1 MTAVPGDGPPRTSAS
16 NLRRID
22 SGSPKTLACA
32 APSQRRAFHGRTNRG
47 GQGVRIVVLGG
58 AGIIGRSIVR
68 DLADDREV
76 KEIVVADLDLDAA
89 KKLAETV
96 GRPGVTAVKTDVTDN
111 SALVGLVRGAG
122 CVVNSVQ
129 YYYNLAIMRACLEAK
144 THYID
149 LGGLFHTT
157 RKQLE
162 LHGEFK
168 RAGLLAILGLGSCPG
183 IANVQAR
190 VVADGFDTVESI
202 RIYNGATPDMG
213 DSLAWAYSIQT
224 IFDEI
229 TQPPIVFRD
238 GRFVETEPLGEEEL
252 YRFQDPIG
260 VSKVHLSLHSEVA
273 TLPLTYGPKGIKDC
287 FFKISFFGYS
297 EKALR
302 QLQFLAQIGLA
313 SGEPI
318 DVRGVRVRPRDVLVE
333 VLKRAPQTERKGSL
347 GFKDI
352 VTEVRGI
359 RAGKPVAGRVETTA
373 WPHKTWGISGGTM
386 LVASPPAI
394 LARWIARGQMKQA
407 GALPPEQAVDPAALF
422 RDLETRGARTTVAVA
437 EVFPG

>member
-1 MTAVPGDGPPRTSAS
+1 M
-16 NLRRID
+16 
-22 SGSPKTLACA
+22 
-32 APSQRRAFHGRTNRG
+32 
-47 GQGVRIVVLGG
+47 RIVVLGG

-76 KEIVVADLDLDAA
+76 KEIVVADLDVEGARR
-89 KKLAETV
+89 LAEELK
-96 GRPGVTAVKTDVTDN
+96 RPGVTAVRADVNDH
-111 SALVGLVRGAG
+111 AGLVALLKGAG

-129 YYYNLAIMRACLEAK
+129 YYFNLPIMRACLEAR

-157 RKQLE
+157 RRQLE
-162 LHGEFK
+162 LSAEFGK
-168 RAGLLAILGLGSCPG
+168 AGLLAVVGLGSCPG

-190 VVADGFDTVESI
+190 AVADSFDGVESI

-229 TQPPIVFRD
+229 TQPPVVFRD
-238 GRFVETEPLGEEEL
+238 GKFLETEPLGEEEL

-260 VSKVHLSLHSEVA
+260 VAKVHLSLHSEVA
-273 TLPLTYGPKGIKDC
+273 TLPLSYGSKGIKDC

-313 SGEPI
+313 SGEPL
-318 DVRGVRVRPRDVLVE
+318 DVRGVKVKPRDVLIE
-333 VLKRAPQTERKGSL
+333 VLKRAPQVERKGSL

-352 VTEVRGI
+352 VTEVRGT
-359 RAGKPVAGRVETTA
+359 RSGRPVSGRVETTA
-373 WPHKTWGISGGTM
+373 WPHKRWGISGGTM

-394 LARWIARGQMKQA
+394 VARWLARGRMQA
-407 GALPPEQAVDPAALF
+407 TGVLPPEQAVDAARLF
-422 RDLETRGARTTVAVA
+422 RELEERGARTTLAVA
-437 EVFPG
+437 EVFPV

>member
-1 MTAVPGDGPPRTSAS
+1 M
-16 NLRRID
+16 
-22 SGSPKTLACA
+22 K
-32 APSQRRAFHGRTNRG
+32 
-47 GQGVRIVVLGG
+47 IVVLGG

-68 DLADDREV
+68 DLAEDRDI
-76 KEIVVADLDLDAA
+76 KEIVVADLDVEGA
-89 KKLAETV
+89 KKLAE
-96 GRPGVTAVKTDVTDN
+96 GLNRPGVTAVRADVNDQA
-111 SALVGLVRGAG
+111 ALVALIRGAG
-122 CVVNSVQ
+122 VVVNSVQ
-129 YYYNLAIMRACLEAK
+129 YYLNLPIMRACLEAG

-162 LHGEFK
+162 LHGDFRK
-168 RAGLLAILGLGSCPG
+168 AGLLAVLGLGSCPG

-190 VVADGFDTVESI
+190 AVADGLDGVESI

-229 TQPPIVFRD
+229 TQPPVVFRD
-238 GRFVETEPLGEEEL
+238 GRFAETEPLGEEEL

-313 SGEPI
+313 SGEPLE
-318 DVRGVRVRPRDVLVE
+318 VRGVKVRPRDVLFE

-352 VTEVRGI
+352 VTEVRGS
-359 RAGKPVAGRVETTA
+359 RAGRPVTGRVETTA

-394 LARWIARGQMKQA
+394 VARFIARGQLKQA
-407 GALPPEQAVDPAALF
+407 GVLPPEQVVDPAALF
-422 RDLETRGARTTVAVA
+422 RELEARGARTTIAVA
-437 EVFPG
+437 EPFPS

>member
-1 MTAVPGDGPPRTSAS
+1 MRRIVASTGVSRRGRLDGPRERG
-16 NLRRID
+16 RR
-22 SGSPKTLACA
+22 
-32 APSQRRAFHGRTNRG
+32 
-47 GQGVRIVVLGG
+47 GVRIVVLGG

-76 KEIVVADLDLDAA
+76 EEIVVADLDLDGARKVA
-89 KKLAETV
+89 GTLA
-96 GRPGVTAVKTDVTDN
+96 RPGV
-111 SALVGLVRGAG
+111 SAVRGAA

-129 YYYNLAIMRACLEAK
+129 YYFNVPIMRACLEAK

-168 RAGLLAILGLGSCPG
+168 KTGLLAVLGLGSCPG

-190 VVADGFDTVESI
+190 TVADGFDSVESI

-229 TQPPIVFRD
+229 TQPPVVFRE
-238 GRFVETEPLGEEEL
+238 GRFLETEPLGEEEL

-302 QLQFLAQIGLA
+302 QLQFLAQLGLA
-313 SGEPI
+313 SGEPVI
-318 DVRGVRVRPRDVLVE
+318 VRGAQVKPRDVLIE

-352 VTEVRGI
+352 VTEVRGT
-359 RAGKPVAGRVETTA
+359 RAGKPVTGRVETIA
-373 WPHKTWGISGGTM
+373 WPHKAWGISGGTM

-394 LARWIARGQMKQA
+394 VARRIARGQMKQA
-407 GALPPEQAVDPAALF
+407 GALPPEQAVDPAAFF

-437 EVFPG
+437 ETFPG

>member
-1 MTAVPGDGPPRTSAS
+1 
-16 NLRRID
+16 L
-22 SGSPKTLACA
+22 
-32 APSQRRAFHGRTNRG
+32 
-47 GQGVRIVVLGG
+47 VRIVVLGA
-58 AGIIGRSIVR
+58 AGIIGRIIAR
-68 DLADDREV
+68 DLAGDREV
-76 KEIVVADLDLDAA
+76 QEIVIADLDLDGARKVA
-89 KKLAETV
+89 DSL
-96 GRPGVTAVKTDVTDN
+96 GRPGAVAVKADVTDHA
-111 SALVGLVRGAG
+111 ALVSLVRGAG
-122 CVVNSVQ
+122 AVINSVQ
-129 YYYNLAIMRACLEAK
+129 YYFNIPVMKACLEAK
-144 THYID
+144 THYVD

-162 LHGEFK
+162 MHDEFRK
-168 RAGLLAILGLGSCPG
+168 AGLLAVLGLGSCPG

-190 VVADGFDTVESI
+190 AVADTLDTVESI

-229 TQPPIVFRD
+229 TQPPMVFRD
-238 GRFVETEPLGEEEL
+238 GRFQETATLGEEEL

-273 TLPLTYGPKGIKDC
+273 TLPLTYGAKGIKEC

-313 SGEPI
+313 SAEPVE
-318 DVRGVRVRPRDVLVE
+318 VRGARVKPRDVLVE
-333 VLKRAPQTERKGSL
+333 VLKRAPQVERKGSL

-352 VTEVRGI
+352 VAEVRGT
-359 RAGKPVAGRVETTA
+359 RGGKPIVGKVETTC
-373 WPHKTWGISGGTM
+373 WPHKEWGVSGGTV

-394 LARWIARGQMKQA
+394 VARWLVRGQIKQA
-407 GALPPEQAVDPAALF
+407 GVLPPEQAVDAAPFF
-422 RDLETRGARTTVAVA
+422 RDLESRGARTTVAIA
-437 EVFPG
+437 EPFPG